1 MDVGENT
8 TLGDGDTSQE
18 LAQLLIV
25 ADSQLDVAGHD
36 TGLLV
41 VASGIAREFE
51 NLSCQVFED
60 SSEVDGGT
68 SADTLCKYMMEM
80 GEECEEMRQITV
92 MVSIVSFRSNMQLQ

>member
-25 ADSQLDVAGHD
+25 ADSQLDVAGHN

-41 VASGIAREFE
+41 VASGIARELE

-68 SADTLCKYMMEM
+68 STDTLCKYMMEM

-92 MVSIVSFRSNMQLQ
+92 RMFIVSFRSNMQLQ